1 MYGNATPQ
9 HTANWKPAGRDAK
22 VYENILHV
30 IGNTPLVKL
39 NRIPKDHGLEC
50 EFYAKCE
57 FLNPGGSIK
66 DRMSYTMVV
75 DAENTGRARAGTRF
89 VEPTSGNTGIGISM
103 TAAVKGYKAIIVTPD
118 KNSDEKLSAM
128 RLLGAKIVQTPAV
141 AKKGDPDHFM
151 SVAQRLVNEDPEHN
165 ISLDQ
170 YSNPVNPITHSEH
183 TGREIIDGLG
193 PIDMAVMGAGTGGTV
208 TGVAHLLKRACPNCV
223 VVAVDPRGSIMWG
236 DELVPFF
243 VEGIGGDFLPDVL
256 DKRNVDRVEAPTDY
270 EAFNMAREVIRKEGL
285 LCGGSSGATMFAA
298 LKAAKELK
306 LGAGKKVVVVLADGI
321 RNYMTKFVSDQ
332 WMEAQLFKE
341 PPIHDKIEWW
351 NHPLHNLDVDT
362 SVPHLKLS
370 ASVRYVIAA
379 MGSVHSVA
387 IILEE
392 NGLYKGATSKNQL
405 RYSATNPKKEGNLN
419 LQEPIGKHLIQN
431 CLKVAENKGHPTVG
445 LVSRILD
452 ITPFVVVVEKI
463 PNPDSQIKGSKH
475 FMIDSEDWRVAQ
487 MYSAKAKHISYGNW
501 KPAGRDA
508 KVYDN
513 ILQVVGNTPLV
524 KLNRIP
530 KDYGLEC
537 EFYAKCEF
545 LNPGGSIKDRIASTL
560 VHDAEKSGRA
570 HDSTRFVEPTSGNTG
585 IGLAL
590 TAAVKAG
597 YKATIVTPDKNA
609 GEKLSTLKLLE
620 ADIVQAPTS
629 ANLGDPDHFLTVA
642 QEILKQDPNSI
653 CLDQFSNPANP
664 MTHEHHTG
672 SEIVAALGHVDMAV
686 MGAGTGGT
694 VTGIA
699 RALKKACPGCVIV
712 AVEAVGSII
721 WGSELAPF
729 YVEGIGDDFVPAVL
743 EKDVIDKVV
752 HTNDYD
758 SFNMAREIIRKE
770 GLLCGGSSG
779 AAMFAA
785 LQAANE
791 LKLGAGKKV
800 VVVLPDGIRNYMT
813 KFVADQWMEA
823 HLFKEPPLHPNIE
836 WWNHPL
842 DNLPV
847 DRSVPRVKRDATCRD
862 ALTAMGSLHTVAIV
876 VDENGFFEGAT
887 SKNQL
892 RHAATNPKKEE
903 KLNLNEPVKKHI
915 IHNCLTVVENK
926 GCPIVGLVSRILDIT
941 PFVVIVEKIP
951 NPESKIIEIFKPK
964 GLNVS
969 FVFSET
975 FIIRTCDFA
984 TFFIEITNRY
994 LILIK
999 CIFCSEKMSNHVAS
1013 QNGQANGTSN
1023 FFNLKEMPHI
1033 VKVLDRNQKFHP
1045 DILHAIGNT
1054 PLVKLTRIP
1063 KSEGIKCDMYAKCEF
1078 MNPGGSVKDRIAYRM
1093 VLDAEQ
1099 RGVLKPGKS
1108 VIIEPTSGNTGIGLA
1123 LAAAVKGYRCIIV
1136 LPEKMSDEKVNTL
1149 KALGAEI
1156 VRTPT
1161 EAASASPE
1169 SNISVAHRMATEI
1182 PDAVVLDQYNNPCNP
1197 LAHYDGTA
1205 EEILWALDDAVDMV
1219 VMGAGTSGTVSGV
1232 AHKVKERC
1240 PACAVVAVDP
1250 YGSILA
1256 LPDELNHSDV
1266 DMYEVEGIGYDFLPR
1281 TLDRTVIDK
1290 WIKCDDKKALPM
1302 ARRLIQEEGLLCGG
1316 SSGSA
1321 MWGALQ
1327 AARSL
1332 KEGQKC
1338 VVLLPD
1344 NIRNYMTKHISDPWM
1359 EARQFKPVP
1368 TNDKLWWWDS
1378 TVEASLATPVPSVP
1392 LNSTP
1397 AQALSALTPSVPLA
1411 TVVRDD
1417 GSVAGVFTADDAR
1430 RRLANL
1436 SGSTSE
1442 SLDKFLVKKYYKV
1455 DLAKNPT
1462 LGLVS
1467 RMLDIAPYV
1476 VVVKTDAS
1484 SHRQHAVGVIT
1495 SNNLL
1500 AHITD
1505 KAKMKNGLN

>member
-1 MYGNATPQ
+1 MYSNAKP
-9 HTANWKPAGRDAK
+9 HTANWKPARRDAK
-22 VYENILHV
+22 VYDNILHV

-75 DAENTGRARAGTRF
+75 DAENTGRAREGTRF

-128 RLLGAKIVQTPAV
+128 RLLGAEIVQTSSV

-170 YSNPVNPITHSEH
+170 YSNPVNPITHLEH

-208 TGVAHLLKRACPNCV
+208 TGVAHLLKRACPKCV

-236 DELVPFF
+236 NELVPFF

-256 DKRNVDRVEAPTDY
+256 DKRNIDRVEAPTDY

-298 LKAAKELK
+298 LKAAKELQ

-332 WMEAQLFKE
+332 WMEAHLFKE

-351 NHPLHNLDVDT
+351 SHPLHNLDVDT

-370 ASVRYVIAA
+370 ASVRDVIAA
-379 MGSVHSVA
+379 MGSMHSVA
-387 IILEE
+387 IINEE

-405 RYSATNPKKEGNLN
+405 RYSATNPKKEGNLS
-419 LQEPIGKHLIQN
+419 LQDPIGKHLIQN
-431 CLKVAENKGHPTVG
+431 CLKVADNKGHPTVG

-463 PNPDSQIKGSKH
+463 PNPDSQIKVSG
-475 FMIDSEDWRVAQ
+475 DWRATQ

-537 EFYAKCEF
+537 EIYAKCEF
-545 LNPGGSIKDRIASTL
+545 VNPGGSIKDRIANTL

-570 HDSTRFVEPTSGNTG
+570 YDGTRFVEPTSGNTG

-590 TAAVKAG
+590 TAAVKG

-620 ADIVQAPTS
+620 ADIVQTPTS

-653 CLDQFSNPANP
+653 CLDQFSNPVNP
-664 MTHEHHTG
+664 MTHEEQTG
-672 SEIVAALGHVDMAV
+672 SEIIAALGHVDMAV

-699 RALKKACPGCVIV
+699 RALRQACPGCVIV

-721 WGSELAPF
+721 WGNELAPF
-729 YVEGIGDDFVPAVL
+729 YVEGIGDDFIPDVL

-785 LQAANE
+785 LQAAKE

-813 KFVADQWMEA
+813 KFVTDQWMEA
-823 HLFKEPPLHPNIE
+823 RLFKEPPLHPNIE

-847 DRSVPRVKRDATCRD
+847 DISVPHVQHNATCSD
-862 ALTAMGSLHTVAIV
+862 ALTVMGSVHSVALV
-876 VDENGFFEGAT
+876 VDENGFFKGVI

-903 KLNLNEPVKKHI
+903 KLNLNEPVKMHI

-926 GCPIVGLVSRILDIT
+926 GCPTVGLVSRILDIT

-951 NPESKIIEIFKPK
+951 NPESKIIGRRAI
-964 GLNVS
+964 
-969 FVFSET
+969 
-975 FIIRTCDFA
+975 
-984 TFFIEITNRY
+984 
-994 LILIK
+994 
-999 CIFCSEKMSNHVAS
+999 KMSNHVAP
-1013 QNGQANGTSN
+1013 QNGQANGTSK
-1023 FFNLKEMPHI
+1023 FFNLKEFPHI

-1093 VLDAEQ
+1093 VLDAEE

-1149 KALGAEI
+1149 RALGAEI

-1161 EAASASPE
+1161 EAPSASPE
-1169 SNISVAHRMATEI
+1169 SNIGVAHRMASEI

-1232 AHKVKERC
+1232 AHKLKERC
-1240 PACAVVAVDP
+1240 PACSVVAVDP
-1250 YGSILA
+1250 HGSILA
-1256 LPDELNHSDV
+1256 QPEELNRSDI

-1290 WIKCDDKKALPM
+1290 WIKCDDQKALPM

-1327 AARSL
+1327 AAKSL

-1368 TNDKLWWWDS
+1368 TNDKLWWWES
-1378 TVEASLATPVPSVP
+1378 PVEPALASPVPRVP
-1392 LNSTP
+1392 LRASP
-1397 AQALSALTPSVPLA
+1397 ALALAALGPSPSAPLVA
-1411 TVVRDD
+1411 VLADD
-1417 GSVAGVFTADDAR
+1417 GSLAGVFTADDAR

-1442 SLDKFLVKKYYKV
+1442 GLDKFLVKKYYKV

-1476 VVVKTDAS
+1476 VVVKTDTS
-1484 SHRQHAVGVIT
+1484 SHSQQAIGVIT

-1505 KAKMKNGLN
+1505 KAKMKNGIN

>member
-1 MYGNATPQ
+1 
-9 HTANWKPAGRDAK
+9 
-22 VYENILHV
+22 
-30 IGNTPLVKL
+30 
-39 NRIPKDHGLEC
+39 
-50 EFYAKCE
+50 
-57 FLNPGGSIK
+57 
-66 DRMSYTMVV
+66 
-75 DAENTGRARAGTRF
+75 
-89 VEPTSGNTGIGISM
+89 
-103 TAAVKGYKAIIVTPD
+103 
-118 KNSDEKLSAM
+118 
-128 RLLGAKIVQTPAV
+128 
-141 AKKGDPDHFM
+141 
-151 SVAQRLVNEDPEHN
+151 
-165 ISLDQ
+165 
-170 YSNPVNPITHSEH
+170 
-183 TGREIIDGLG
+183 
-193 PIDMAVMGAGTGGTV
+193 
-208 TGVAHLLKRACPNCV
+208 
-223 VVAVDPRGSIMWG
+223 
-236 DELVPFF
+236 
-243 VEGIGGDFLPDVL
+243 
-256 DKRNVDRVEAPTDY
+256 
-270 EAFNMAREVIRKEGL
+270 
-285 LCGGSSGATMFAA
+285 
-298 LKAAKELK
+298 
-306 LGAGKKVVVVLADGI
+306 
-321 RNYMTKFVSDQ
+321 
-332 WMEAQLFKE
+332 
-341 PPIHDKIEWW
+341 
-351 NHPLHNLDVDT
+351 
-362 SVPHLKLS
+362 
-370 ASVRYVIAA
+370 
-379 MGSVHSVA
+379 
-387 IILEE
+387 
-392 NGLYKGATSKNQL
+392 
-405 RYSATNPKKEGNLN
+405 
-419 LQEPIGKHLIQN
+419 
-431 CLKVAENKGHPTVG
+431 
-445 LVSRILD
+445 
-452 ITPFVVVVEKI
+452 
-463 PNPDSQIKGSKH
+463 
-475 FMIDSEDWRVAQ
+475 

-530 KDYGLEC
+530 KDYGVEC
-537 EFYAKCEF
+537 EIYAKCEF
-545 LNPGGSIKDRIASTL
+545 LNPGGSIKDRIAKTL

-570 HDSTRFVEPTSGNTG
+570 YDGTRFVEPTSGNTG

-620 ADIVQAPTS
+620 ADIVQTPTS

-653 CLDQFSNPANP
+653 SLDQFSNPVNP
-664 MTHEHHTG
+664 MTHEEHTG

-694 VTGIA
+694 VMGAGTGGTVTGIA
-699 RALKKACPGCVIV
+699 RALKKACPECVIV

-729 YVEGIGDDFVPAVL
+729 YVEGIGDDFVPDVL

-785 LQAANE
+785 LQVANE

-800 VVVLPDGIRNYMT
+800 VVVFPDGIRNYMT

-836 WWNHPL
+836 WWNHPI

-847 DRSVPRVKRDATCRD
+847 SRVI
-862 ALTAMGSLHTVAIV
+862 L
-876 VDENGFFEGAT
+876 
-887 SKNQL
+887 L
-892 RHAATNPKKEE
+892 R
-903 KLNLNEPVKKHI
+903 
-915 IHNCLTVVENK
+915 
-926 GCPIVGLVSRILDIT
+926 
-941 PFVVIVEKIP
+941 
-951 NPESKIIEIFKPK
+951 
-964 GLNVS
+964 
-969 FVFSET
+969 
-975 FIIRTCDFA
+975 
-984 TFFIEITNRY
+984 
-994 LILIK
+994 
-999 CIFCSEKMSNHVAS
+999 KMSNHVAS
-1013 QNGQANGTSN
+1013 QNGQANGLSK
-1023 FFNLKEMPHI
+1023 FFNLKELPHI

-1149 KALGAEI
+1149 RALGAEI

-1161 EAASASPE
+1161 EAPSSSPE
-1169 SNISVAHRMATEI
+1169 SNIGVAHRMASEI

-1232 AHKVKERC
+1232 AHKLKERC
-1240 PACAVVAVDP
+1240 PACTVVAVDP

-1256 LPDELNHSDV
+1256 QPEELNHSDV

-1290 WIKCDDKKALPM
+1290 WVKCDDQKALPM

-1327 AARSL
+1327 AAKSL

-1378 TVEASLATPVPSVP
+1378 IVEPSLTTPVASVP
-1392 LNSTP
+1392 LSSTP
-1397 AQALSALTPSVPLA
+1397 AQALSALSPSVPLV

-1417 GSVAGVFTADDAR
+1417 GSVAGVCTADDAR

-1442 SLDKFLVKKYYKV
+1442 GLDKFLVKKYYKV

-1476 VVVKTDAS
+1476 VVVNTDAS
-1484 SHRQHAVGVIT
+1484 SHSQHVVGVIT

-1500 AHITD
+1500 ALITD
-1505 KAKMKNGLN
+1505 KAKMINGIN

>member
-1 MYGNATPQ
+1 MYNSNAKP

-22 VYENILHV
+22 VYDNILHV
-30 IGNTPLVKL
+30 IGNTPLVRL
-39 NRIPKDHGLEC
+39 NRLPKDHGLEC

-75 DAENTGRARAGTRF
+75 DAENTGRAREGTRF

-128 RLLGAKIVQTPAV
+128 RLLGAEIVQTPAV
-141 AKKGDPDHFM
+141 AKKGEPDHFM

-170 YSNPVNPITHSEH
+170 YSNAVNPITHMEH

-256 DKRNVDRVEAPTDY
+256 DKRHVDRVEAPTDH
-270 EAFNMAREVIRKEGL
+270 EAFNMAREIIRKEGL

-332 WMEAQLFKE
+332 WMEAYLFKE
-341 PPIHDKIEWW
+341 PPLHPNIEWW
-351 NHPLHNLDVDT
+351 NHPLRNLNVDT
-362 SVPHLKLS
+362 SVPHFKLN
-370 ASVRYVIAA
+370 ASVRDVIAA
-379 MGSVHSVA
+379 MGSLHSVA
-387 IILEE
+387 IITEE
-392 NGLYKGATSKNQL
+392 NGLFKGATSKNQL
-405 RYSATNPKKEGNLN
+405 RFSATNPKKDGPLN
-419 LQEPIGKHLIQN
+419 LQDPVGKHLIQN
-431 CLKVAENKGHPTVG
+431 CLKVIENKGHPTVG
-445 LVSRILD
+445 LVSRVLD
-452 ITPFVVVVEKI
+452 IAPFVVVVEKI
-463 PNPDSQIKGSKH
+463 PNPDSQIKEI
-475 FMIDSEDWRVAQ
+475 F
-487 MYSAKAKHISYGNW
+487 KAKGIITSEMVWAYILKHENHQLQGNHCYTGQERRR
-501 KPAGRDA
+501 KNEYIETAGGRYRA
-508 KVYDN
+508 
-513 ILQVVGNTPLV
+513 
-524 KLNRIP
+524 
-530 KDYGLEC
+530 
-537 EFYAKCEF
+537 
-545 LNPGGSIKDRIASTL
+545 NPHL
-560 VHDAEKSGRA
+560 CQ
-570 HDSTRFVEPTSGNTG
+570 P
-585 IGLAL
+585 
-590 TAAVKAG
+590 
-597 YKATIVTPDKNA
+597 
-609 GEKLSTLKLLE
+609 GE
-620 ADIVQAPTS
+620 
-629 ANLGDPDHFLTVA
+629 PDHFITVA
-642 QEILKQDPNSI
+642 REILQQDPNSI
-653 CLDQFSNPANP
+653 CLDQFSNPVNP
-664 MTHEHHTG
+664 MTHEEQTG
-672 SEIVAALGHVDMAV
+672 SEIVAALGTVDMAV
-686 MGAGTGGT
+686 MGTGTGGT

-699 RALKKACPGCVIV
+699 RALKQACSDCVIV

-729 YVEGIGDDFVPAVL
+729 YVEGIGDDFVPQVL
-743 EKDVIDKVV
+743 EKGVIDKVV

-785 LQAANE
+785 LQAAKE

-800 VVVLPDGIRNYMT
+800 VVVLPDGIRNYMS
-813 KFVADQWMEA
+813 KFVSDQWMEA
-823 HLFKEPPLHPNIE
+823 HLFKEPPLQPNIK
-836 WWNHPL
+836 WWDHPL
-842 DNLPV
+842 DSLSV
-847 DRSVPRVKRDATCRD
+847 DISVPRVKHNATCRD
-862 ALTAMGSLHTVAIV
+862 ALAAMGSVHNVAIV
-876 VDENGFFEGAT
+876 VDENGIFEAAI

-892 RHAATNPKKEE
+892 RHAATNPKKEQ
-903 KLNLNEPVKKHI
+903 KLNLNEPVKKHV
-915 IHNCLTVVENK
+915 IHNCLKVVANK
-926 GCPIVGLVSRILDIT
+926 GCPTVGLVSRILDIT
-941 PFVVIVEKIP
+941 PFVVVVEKIP
-951 NPESKIIEIFKPK
+951 NSASKIIVI
-964 GLNVS
+964 GITTV
-969 FVFSET
+969 
-975 FIIRTCDFA
+975 IISSVGR
-984 TFFIEITNRY
+984 
-994 LILIK
+994 
-999 CIFCSEKMSNHVAS
+999 KMSNHVAP
-1013 QNGQANGTSN
+1013 QNGQANGTPT
-1023 FFNLKEMPHI
+1023 FFNLKELPHI

-1078 MNPGGSVKDRIAYRM
+1078 LNPGGSVKDRIAYRM

-1161 EAASASPE
+1161 EAPSESPE

-1232 AHKVKERC
+1232 AHKLKERC
-1240 PACAVVAVDP
+1240 PACTVVAVDP

-1256 LPDELNHSDV
+1256 QPEELNHSDI

-1290 WIKCDDKKALPM
+1290 WIKCDDQKALPM

-1327 AARSL
+1327 AAKSL

-1378 TVEASLATPVPSVP
+1378 TVDPSLATPVPSVP
-1392 LNSTP
+1392 LSSAP
-1397 AQALSALTPSVPLA
+1397 AAALSALTASVPLV

-1417 GSVAGVFTADDAR
+1417 GSVVGVFTADDAR

-1436 SGSTSE
+1436 SGCTSE
-1442 SLDKFLVKKYYKV
+1442 GLDKFLVKKYYKV

-1476 VVVKTDAS
+1476 VLVKTDAS
-1484 SHRQHAVGVIT
+1484 SHIQQTVGVIT
-1495 SNNLL
+1495 SSNLL